1 MQVAVNFA
9 GIGLMIA
16 TASLMPADA
25 RAANCPIGDIRQL
38 HETARSSAASPSL
51 NGHGFD
57 FLNGF
62 HATG

>member
-9 GIGLMIA
+9 GIDLMIA
-16 TASLMPADA
+16 TAAV
-25 RAANCPIGDIRQL
+25 
-38 HETARSSAASPSL
+38 TARSSAASPSL
-51 NGHGFD
+51 SGHGFD